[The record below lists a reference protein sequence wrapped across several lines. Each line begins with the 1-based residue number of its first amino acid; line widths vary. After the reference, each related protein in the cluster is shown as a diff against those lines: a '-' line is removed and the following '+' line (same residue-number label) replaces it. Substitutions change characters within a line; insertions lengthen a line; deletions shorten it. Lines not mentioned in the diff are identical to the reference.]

1 MSNATAEKKTV
12 LECRGIE
19 KTYDDGTRKLHILRG
34 VDLAVQAG
42 EVLAITGPSGVGK
55 STLLQIMGTLD
66 VPSAGEL
73 FFQGKSVWK
82 LGRSEVNRIRNQE
95 IGFVFQFYH
104 LLPEFNALENV
115 MMPALCKGV
124 SKSKCSDRA
133 TALLERVGLADRMTH
148 KPGQLSGGEQQRVA
162 IARALFNDPSALLCD
177 EPTGNLDQSTGTSV
191 LELLWDL
198 NERDGV
204 TLVLVT
210 HDERLAARAHRWIRI
225 QDGQSHPV

>member
-1 MSNATAEKKTV
+1 MSNENAEKLTV

-34 VDLAVQAG
+34 VDLAVQSG

-66 VPSAGEL
+66 VPTAGDL
-73 FFQGKSVWK
+73 LFQGKSVWK
-82 LGRSEVNRIRNQE
+82 LGRMEINRIRNQE

-115 MMPALCKGV
+115 MMPALCKGAPRA
-124 SKSKCSDRA
+124 KCSTRA

-177 EPTGNLDQSTGTSV
+177 EPTGNLDQSTGASV

-210 HDERLAARAHRWIRI
+210 HDERLAARAHRWVRI
-225 QDGQSHPV
+225 QDGRSHPA